1 MPPRAFLPRA
11 AKPAAPVGKSAN
23 EKRKKDGSDG
33 DAEGPPPKKKTR
45 AEIPQI
51 LDEEL
56 LAADLNVDY
65 SKRRK
70 KLRQQMPKKQQW
82 PKVKG
87 VITERENAPKGWNP
101 EEPDLMEDD
110 FVSQIDRCVERISQ
124 NIMPHVYQHKMREF
138 MAKQAERE

>member
-1 MPPRAFLPRA
+1 MPPRAILPRA
-11 AKPAAPVGKSAN
+11 AKPDGKSASG
-23 EKRKKDGSDG
+23 KRKKDRSNG
-33 DAEGPPPKKKTR
+33 DAEVPPKKKTKT
-45 AEIPQI
+45 EIPQI

-70 KLRQQMPKKQQW
+70 KLRPQMPKKQQW

-101 EEPDLMEDD
+101 EEPDLMPE
-110 FVSQIDRCVERISQ
+110 
-124 NIMPHVYQHKMREF
+124 
-138 MAKQAERE
+138 